1 MCPTPHLGGPMSQ
14 VLEVS
19 IPLSEKEYSVGT
31 HHVPPFDFTYMTMER
46 TWRGIGIENQPQ
58 S

>member
-1 MCPTPHLGGPMSQ
+1 MCPTLHPGGPMSQ
-14 VLEVS
+14 VLELS

-31 HHVPPFDFTYMTMER
+31 LHVPPFGFTYMTTER
-46 TWRGIGIENQPQ
+46 TWGIGMENQPQ